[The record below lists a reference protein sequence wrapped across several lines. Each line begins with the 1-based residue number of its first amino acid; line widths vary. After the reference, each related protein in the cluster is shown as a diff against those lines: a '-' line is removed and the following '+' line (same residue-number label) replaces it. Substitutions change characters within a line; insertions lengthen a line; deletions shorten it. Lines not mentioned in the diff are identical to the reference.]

1 VYQTPAKLLAINSWQ
16 GSLCDFAAIILL
28 GVNYYDCGSCR
39 GLWQLDSRR
48 ILESSLLSVWHLVL
62 PVYLSSPTKR
72 TGVYP
77 RNMTFD
83 NEIDTSLW
91 RKNLILCYNIPL
103 TSGQWVR
110 QFVRRARRRKSSG
123 CVRRARRKSSGRRR
137 TGVCLCR
144 CSWVRVRPW
153 RLELPLLGVGASVR
167 PWRLGASGRG
177 CVHPWPQS

>member
-1 VYQTPAKLLAINSWQ
+1 
-16 GSLCDFAAIILL
+16 
-28 GVNYYDCGSCR
+28 
-39 GLWQLDSRR
+39 
-48 ILESSLLSVWHLVL
+48 
-62 PVYLSSPTKR
+62 
-72 TGVYP
+72 
-77 RNMTFD
+77 MTFD